1 MGSQIDRIQDILK
14 VLVGLPLSH
23 SFRAAGMRMLHFGK
37 ARVVENGR
45 VGDYALHLQCPWRV
59 EGPDGI
65 VTGSDDLWEP
75 ANEDDWHE
83 NWSYDGSVTLQDAQL
98 RELLGEPG
106 IGTTSPNGEITGL
119 IVEAVEAAE
128 NGDLSIVLTGGY
140 NLAVF
145 VCGCR
150 DESWRFFSPK
160 SGGGH
165 LVFIGGKMS
174 MGGGPLLSVV
184 K

>member
-1 MGSQIDRIQDILK
+1 MGSQKDRIQDILK

-23 SFRAAGMRMLHFGK
+23 SYRAADMRMLHFGK
-37 ARVVENGR
+37 ARVVPKGR
-45 VGDYALHLQCPWRV
+45 VGDYTLHPQCPWRV

-75 ANEDDWHE
+75 ANEEDWHE
-83 NWSYDGSVTLQDAQL
+83 NWSYDGSETLQDARL
-98 RELLGEPG
+98 RELLEGPG
-106 IGTTSPNGEITGL
+106 AGTTSSDSEITRL
-119 IVEAVEAAE
+119 IVEAVEAAG
-128 NGDLSIVLTGGY
+128 NGDLSIVLTGVY
-140 NLAVF
+140 KFAVF
-145 VCGCR
+145 VCGIR
-150 DESWRFFSPK
+150 DESWRFFSPQ

>member
-23 SFRAAGMRMLHFGK
+23 SFRAADMRMLHFGK

-83 NWSYDGSVTLQDAQL
+83 NWSYDGSVTLQDVQL

-106 IGTTSPNGEITGL
+106 AGTTSPNGKITRL
-119 IVEAVEAAE
+119 IVEAVEAC
-128 NGDLSIVLTGGY
+128 Y
-140 NLAVF
+140 NP
-145 VCGCR
+145 
-150 DESWRFFSPK
+150 SRFGAIFSRFCSAAHRSSSTVARSST
-160 SGGGH
+160 SGTARPNTRRSTA
-165 LVFIGGKMS
+165 FR
-174 MGGGPLLSVV
+174 
-184 K
+184 